1 MMNPRTLEA
10 MRTQGF
16 YEELAM
22 KIKLFC
28 VLSALILG
36 ALLSIPPGTVS
47 SQSRSSVFAITRAN
61 VIDGLS
67 NEPLLDVTVIVRD
80 GRIEQIGKISPPEGV
95 ATIDLRGRWL
105 LPGFV
110 DAHAHIANLAA
121 ARAALQSGVTTA
133 RDLGV
138 NHFFDIG
145 VRELNHAGVADL
157 PDIVAAGYHV
167 RPRPADEM
175 FVDIPKLSDLMG
187 KTVSGTENVRRIVR
201 AQIER
206 GVNVIKTMATER
218 AGLPDT
224 DPRKRVF
231 TDEEIAAIVDE
242 ARKSGIYV
250 AAHAHGDEGAYAAVK
265 AGVRSIEHGTYLT
278 DRTLALMKERG
289 TYLDPTIATVA
300 DLIEPGG
307 DYDNAILSIR
317 GRHMLPR
324 VREMAAKAWK
334 MGIKLVAGSDT
345 GYGPNS
351 NRRMPHEIIELAE
364 IGMSPMEA
372 IKAATSVSAECLGVE
387 KRTGTIKPGLEADLL
402 VVERN
407 PLSDVKNLQDILL
420 VINNGKVI
428 VNRLDW

>member
-1 MMNPRTLEA
+1 
-10 MRTQGF
+10 
-16 YEELAM
+16 M
-22 KIKLFC
+22 KTKLFC
-28 VLSALILG
+28 ILPALILV
-36 ALLSIPPGTVS
+36 ASLSASPRTVS
-47 SQSRSSVFAITRAN
+47 SQSEPSALALAHAN
-61 VIDGLS
+61 VIDGAS
-67 NEPLLDVTVIVRD
+67 NEPQLDVTVIVRN
-80 GRIEQIGKISPPEGV
+80 GKIEQIGKMNPPASAEV
-95 ATIDLRGRWL
+95 IDLKGRWL

-110 DAHAHIANLAA
+110 DAHAHISNLAA

-138 NHFFDIG
+138 NNFFDIG

-157 PDIVAAGYHV
+157 PDVVAAGYHV
-167 RPRPADEM
+167 RPRPAEEL
-175 FVDIPKLSDLMG
+175 FVDIPKLGALMG
-187 KTVSGTENVRRIVR
+187 KPVSGTENVRRVVR

-206 GVNVIKTMATER
+206 GVNVIKVMATER

-231 TDEEIAAIVDE
+231 TDEELAAVVDE
-242 ARKSGIYV
+242 ARKSGVYV

-265 AGVRSIEHGTYLT
+265 AGVRSVEHGTYLS

-289 TYLDPTIATVA
+289 TYFDPTIATVA

-324 VREMAAKAWK
+324 VRETAAKAWK
-334 MGIKLVAGSDT
+334 MGIKLVAGTDT

-351 NRRMPHEIIELAE
+351 NRRIPHEVIELVT
-364 IGMSPMEA
+364 IGMPPMEA
-372 IKAATSVSAECLGVE
+372 IKAATSISAECMGIE
-387 KRTGTIKPGLEADLL
+387 KRTGSIRPGLEADL
-402 VVERN
+402 VAVERD
-407 PLSDVKNLQDILL
+407 PLSDVRNLQDILL
-420 VINNGKVI
+420 VINNGKVV

>member
-1 MMNPRTLEA
+1 
-10 MRTQGF
+10 
-16 YEELAM
+16 M

-28 VLSALILG
+28 FLPALILS
-36 ALLSIPPGTVS
+36 ASLSIPSRTVS
-47 SQSRSSVFAITRAN
+47 SQSRSSTFAITRAN
-61 VIDGLS
+61 VIDGVS

-80 GRIEQIGKISPPEGV
+80 GKIEQIGKISPPEGV
-95 ATIDLRGRWL
+95 AAIDLRGRWL

-110 DAHAHIANLAA
+110 DAHAHIANMAA

-138 NHFFDIG
+138 NHFFDVG

-175 FVDIPKLSDLMG
+175 FVDIPKLGDQMG
-187 KTVSGTENVRRIVR
+187 KPVSGTENIRRIVR

-206 GVNVIKTMATER
+206 GVNVIKIMATER

-242 ARKSGIYV
+242 ARKSGVYV

-265 AGVRSIEHGTYLT
+265 AGVRSIEHGTYLG

-351 NRRMPHEIIELAE
+351 NRRMPHEIIELAA

-372 IKAATSVSAECLGVE
+372 IKAATSASAECLGVA
-387 KRTGTIKPGLEADLL
+387 KRAGSIKPGMEADLL
-402 VVERN
+402 AVERN
-407 PLSDVKNLQDILL
+407 PLSDISNLQDILL
-420 VINNGKVI
+420 VINNGKVV